1 LLYHHYKVSERESY
15 FNIILSEFARSPSSF
30 LRKSFLYFCSE
41 AASVFANKIFIDL
54 FFNDYCAKSDDS
66 IASVRIAFL
75 KTFIKVRKGIAG
87 DLDSTHFLV
96 ELLHK
101 MQEEDKDAY
110 V

>member
-66 IASVRIAFL
+66 IPSVRIAFL